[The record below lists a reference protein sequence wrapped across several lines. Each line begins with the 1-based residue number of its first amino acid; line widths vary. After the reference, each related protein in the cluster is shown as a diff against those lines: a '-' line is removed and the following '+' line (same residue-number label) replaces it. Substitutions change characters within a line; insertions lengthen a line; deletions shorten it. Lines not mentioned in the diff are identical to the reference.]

1 MLLNILKAKME
12 QGKAIEF
19 TTQVQIDKD
28 VVSSKNY
35 QILTPAKVEGTY
47 CYLDD
52 KLDLNAKVSFEIGAF
67 CDNCGEELKKVI
79 SFELNEAFV
88 ENSISHNEEDYLII
102 NQTCIELDKPI
113 EDALLLNMPSRLLCK
128 DDCKGLCSV
137 CGKNKNYATC
147 SCQVLKEEMEKLE
160 NPFEILKNKQER

>member
-12 QGKAIEF
+12 QGKDIEF

-28 VVSSKNY
+28 FVSSKNY

-52 KLDLNAKVSFEIGAF
+52 KLNLKATVTFEMLAF
-67 CDNCGEELKKVI
+67 CDNCGEELKKVF
-79 SFELNEAFV
+79 SFDLNETFI

-102 NQTCIELDKPI
+102 NQTCIEY
-113 EDALLLNMPSRLLCK
+113 
-128 DDCKGLCSV
+128 V
-137 CGKNKNYATC
+137 F
-147 SCQVLKEEMEKLE
+147 VL
-160 NPFEILKNKQER
+160 F

>member
-12 QGKAIEF
+12 PGKSIEF
-19 TTQVQIDKD
+19 QTQVQIDND
-28 VVSSKNY
+28 LVSSKNY

-47 CYLDD
+47 CYGDD
-52 KLDLNAKVSFEIGAF
+52 KLDLDATVSFDILAN
-67 CDNCGEELKKVI
+67 CDNCGEEINKVI
-79 SFELNEAFV
+79 SFKLEETFI
-88 ENSISHNEEDYLII
+88 ENSASHSEEDYLIL

-128 DDCKGLCSV
+128 DDCKGLCTI
-137 CGKNKNYATC
+137 CGKNKNHSSC
-147 SCQVLKEEMEKLE
+147 SCQVLKEEMENLE